1 MSTQFKLHA
10 EGMTDLIL
18 DERSAKWDLDLDD
31 PGDYRTIFYNLTH
44 EEVLKIATKMI
55 YAVWCHYPD
64 EADERVAQLANDI
77 PRTVNRMA
85 K

>member
-1 MSTQFKLHA
+1 MSTQFNLHT
-10 EGMTDLIL
+10 EGMTDLEL
-18 DERSAKWDLDLDD
+18 DERSAKWDLDVDTAD
-31 PGDYRTIFYNLTH
+31 EYRSIFTGLTH

-55 YAVWCHYPD
+55 YAVWCQYPD

-77 PRTVNRMA
+77 PNTVNRMA